1 MQIGF
6 EGAFSVTAEESVAE
20 EISTVFR
27 ESAGL
32 IHATLTTQYQMEESE
47 ARDLERD
54 LAVWFERFCRRPGS
68 PPARDCRHSLIV
80 MTCLFARGHQ
90 RHRIEA
96 DLLEPNERL
105 DRVLRREPVEV
116 ARDVSRGLKL
126 LYHQLH
132 EA

>member
-1 MQIGF
+1 MQIGMERAFRAAAESF
-6 EGAFSVTAEESVAE
+6 EEEV
-20 EISTVFR
+20 STVLR
-27 ESAGL
+27 ESLGL
-32 IHATLTTQYQMEESE
+32 IHSTLTAQYQMGESE
-47 ARDLERD
+47 ARELERD
-54 LAVWFERFCRRPGS
+54 LAVWFERFCQRPGS

-90 RHRIEA
+90 RHRIEVGLRA
-96 DLLEPNERL
+96 SNERL
-105 DRVLRREPVEV
+105 NRVLQREPVEV